1 MDVSMNSVDLM
12 YLTNKFNY
20 KKVKNKIIEPEMLED
35 INFYKKRLMQQ
46 TIDLLNG
53 NKVNELI
60 DNSFK
65 RYLSLSI
72 QNLKFRDKVEI
83 IQKDY
88 KDVKVKKAK
97 EDTNFD
103 IIDVNKGIE
112 RKNPNVGKLTDKL
125 DIKIKYKNKRTYIM
139 PKKRIINLKDEKFKE
154 KGVGNNN
161 LKKENITNIIDNASS
176 KNKKE
181 KKKKKDKKKEK
192 KNTKK
197 K

>member
-1 MDVSMNSVDLM
+1 MNSVDLM